1 MMATVIRGHR
11 KMRSGRVISDKGDK
25 TIIVG
30 IDRLVRHSLYE
41 RIVRRTK
48 KLVAH
53 DENNEA
59 HVGDTVE
66 VMETRPLSKTKRWRL
81 VRIIERAR

>member
-1 MMATVIRGHR
+1 MTTEARGNR
-11 KMRSGRVISDKGDK
+11 KVRIGRVISDTNDK
-25 TIIVG
+25 TIIVA
-30 IDRLVRHSLYE
+30 IDRLVRHALYG

-53 DENNEA
+53 DEANDA
-59 HVGDTVE
+59 HIGDSVE

-81 VRIIERAR
+81 VRIVERAR